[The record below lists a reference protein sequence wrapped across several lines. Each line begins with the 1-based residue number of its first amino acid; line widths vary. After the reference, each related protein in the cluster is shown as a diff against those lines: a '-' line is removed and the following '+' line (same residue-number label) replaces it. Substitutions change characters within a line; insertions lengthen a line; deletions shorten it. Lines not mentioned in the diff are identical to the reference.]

1 MRFGHL
7 VVRALALALLLTSFH
22 SPAAAPVRTLTAFR
36 DEAELKEWLHRM
48 RPPRMES
55 RRTADGVGSLA
66 LQAAPAAPA
75 AMADAKTAASNES
88 VTNNQV
94 AGVDEGGIVKAHGE
108 HLVILRRGRLFTV
121 RLGSTAS
128 GPVAAVDAFGPG
140 IDPAGAW
147 YDEMLIDGDNVV
159 VIGYSYA
166 RGGTEVG
173 LFRIDRAGTLAHRGT
188 WHLRSNDYYSSRNY
202 ASRMVGG
209 KLVFYSPLYLNLH
222 GDALAQFP
230 AMRRWQADAERAE
243 FRRIAPA
250 TSVYRTDDDLD
261 PRAGIAL
268 HTVTICDLSGGT
280 LDCRATAVL
289 GPAGRVF
296 HVAESS
302 VYVWTSGR
310 TRPVPGAEAAPA
322 RAQAAV
328 FRLPL
333 DGGAPTAL
341 KTSGSPIDQFSFLER
356 DDHLNVLV
364 RAQGRGE
371 AMWSAETAAGDLAL
385 LRVPLA
391 AFGDGR
397 ETAPAWAYKA
407 LARAEGSVV
416 QNRFVGEHL
425 LYGSGNPWGRARPAA
440 GQAVQVVRYADAS
453 PARAI
458 PLGHAIDRIEA
469 LGSDAVVVGSSGADL
484 VFSTLRLGRDAAL
497 AHRLVRENAAQGET
511 RSHGF
516 FYKPADT
523 RRGIIGLPIVGSG
536 RPGHRQLVEGSA
548 AVVYLRNDALRLS
561 DIGTLE
567 ARAAGGR
574 NDHCRASCVD
584 WYGNARPLFLRNRVF
599 ALMGYEIVEGRVSGN
614 RIDEVGRTSFA
625 PGVPEVAH

>member
-1 MRFGHL
+1 MRFSQL
-7 VVRALALALLLTSFH
+7 VIRSLAIALALTSFH
-22 SPAAAPVRTLTAFR
+22 ASAATPTRTLTAFG
-36 DEAELKEWLHRM
+36 DEAELKEWLARM

-55 RRTADGVGSLA
+55 RRMADGVGSMA
-66 LQAAPAAPA
+66 MQAAPASAPA
-75 AMADAKTAASNES
+75 MAAARPAATAES
-88 VTNNQV
+88 ITNNQV
-94 AGVDEGGIVKAHGE
+94 AGVDEGGIVKLHGE
-108 HLVILRRGRLFTV
+108 HLVVLRRGRLFTV
-121 RLGSTAS
+121 RVGSAS
-128 GPVAAVDAFGPG
+128 LAPVAAVDAFGPG
-140 IDPAGAW
+140 IDPNGAW

-173 LFRIDRAGTLAHRGT
+173 LFRIDRAGALAYRGT

-209 KLVFYSPLYLNLH
+209 KLVFYTPLYLNLH

-230 AMRRWQADAERAE
+230 AMRRWRQGAERAE

-250 TSVYRTDDDLD
+250 TSVYRTDDELD

-268 HTVTICDLSGGT
+268 HTVTTCDLGDGT

-310 TRPVPGAEAAPA
+310 ARVVPGASPAPA
-322 RAQAAV
+322 QASASV

-341 KTSGSPIDQFSFLER
+341 KTAGSPIDQFSFLER

-371 AMWSAETAAGDLAL
+371 AMWSAESAAGDLAL

-397 ETAPAWAYKA
+397 EAAPSWAYKA
-407 LARAEGSVV
+407 LTRADGGTV
-416 QNRFVGEHL
+416 QNRFIGDHL
-425 LYGSGNPWGRARPAA
+425 LYGAGNPWGRARPGAA
-440 GQAVQVVRYADAS
+440 QPVQAVRYADAS

-458 PLGHAIDRIEA
+458 TLGHAIDRIEA
-469 LGSDAVVVGSSGADL
+469 LGSDAVVVGSAGADL
-484 VFSTLRLGRDAAL
+484 VFSTLRLAREPVL

-516 FYKPADT
+516 FYRPAEA
-523 RRGIIGLPIVGSG
+523 RAGIIGLPIVGAG
-536 RPGHRQLVEGSA
+536 RAGHRQLVEGSA
-548 AVVYLRNDALRLS
+548 AIVYLRNEALRLS
-561 DIGTLE
+561 EIGTLD
-567 ARAAGGR
+567 ARATDGR
-574 NDHCRASCVD
+574 NDNCRASCMD

-599 ALMGYEIVEGRVSGN
+599 ALMGYEIVEGRINGN
-614 RIDEVGRTSFA
+614 RIEEIARLSFA
-625 PGVPEVAH
+625 PGALEIAH